1 MNGVGEGLGETLVLS
16 VQLLLLVLVPSSAV
30 SDPRFVFD
38 LLDDSLLCLPLLRW
52 NREPTTKKTM
62 SRRSKQLFYCAL
74 LWRIKPSASF
84 SPLYNFFA
92 RAYLPY
98 LR

>member
-52 NREPTTKKTM
+52 NLEPTTKK
-62 SRRSKQLFYCAL
+62 RCQGAL
-74 LWRIKPSASF
+74 NSCSTVPCF
-84 SPLYNFFA
+84 GG
-92 RAYLPY
+92 
-98 LR
+98 